1 MRSTEQEWEDYAE
14 GLRQARIR
22 PERKEGKMI
31 IAIPGKPVSKAR
43 PRFVRRGEGV
53 ITFNPQVTEEGKW
66 LLIAKGQ
73 VTETMTGPVRVS
85 CEFAFERPKSHFGT
99 GRNAEQLK
107 KSAPIYHTQKPD
119 IDNLVKFVN
128 DCLNGVAY
136 RDDSQI
142 VMIHVDKVWGEQAR
156 TEIRLEQEEI

>member
-1 MRSTEQEWEDYAE
+1 MTTEEEWEDYAE

-22 PERKEGKMI
+22 PERKEGKLI
-31 IAIPGKPVSKAR
+31 IIPGKPVSKAR

-85 CEFAFERPKSHFGT
+85 CEFAFERPKSHFGS
-99 GRNAEQLK
+99 GKNAGKLK
-107 KSAPIYHTQKPD
+107 SSAPVYHTQKPD

-142 VMIHVDKVWGEQAR
+142 VMIHADKVWGEQAR
-156 TEIRLEQEEI
+156 TEVWLEQEEI